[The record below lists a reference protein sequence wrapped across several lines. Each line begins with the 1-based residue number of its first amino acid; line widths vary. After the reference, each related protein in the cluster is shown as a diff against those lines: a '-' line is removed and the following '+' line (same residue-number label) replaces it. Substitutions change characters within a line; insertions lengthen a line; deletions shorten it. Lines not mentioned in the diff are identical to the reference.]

1 LGKAL
6 WIMAGLSTVAAVALS
21 ATCLLGGC
29 GSLGYYAQSVGGHL
43 GVMRA
48 AKPVAEWLADP
59 ATPADLRQRLELT
72 QRMREFAV
80 RELGLPDNPS
90 YRRYADLKRSAV
102 VWNVVAA
109 PELSLQLKTWCFPV
123 MGCVGYRGYF
133 DRADADLLA
142 ADLRNQAQEVLVY
155 GVPAYSTLGW
165 TNWLGG
171 DPLLNTFVGWTEGEL
186 ARLIFHELAHQVVY
200 AADDTM
206 FNESFATAVE
216 RIGAARWLAQQGSE
230 QAREAYRALD
240 ARRRDFKALT
250 LAVRTDLEAIYRADA
265 GTEARRT
272 RKAERMQRFRDDYSR
287 LKAERFAD
295 FAGYDGWVERAN
307 NAAFAI
313 QAAYDELVP
322 AFERLFEREGRDF
335 ARFYA
340 EVQRLAA
347 LPKVQRHA
355 TLRTP

>member
-1 LGKAL
+1 
-6 WIMAGLSTVAAVALS
+6 
-21 ATCLLGGC
+21 
-29 GSLGYYAQSVGGHL
+29 
-43 GVMRA
+43 
-48 AKPVAEWLADP
+48 
-59 ATPADLRQRLELT
+59 
-72 QRMREFAV
+72 
-80 RELGLPDNPS
+80 
-90 YRRYADLKRSAV
+90 
-102 VWNVVAA
+102 
-109 PELSLQLKTWCFPV
+109 
-123 MGCVGYRGYF
+123 
-133 DRADADLLA
+133 
-142 ADLRNQAQEVLVY
+142 
-155 GVPAYSTLGW
+155 
-165 TNWLGG
+165 
-171 DPLLNTFVGWTEGEL
+171 
-186 ARLIFHELAHQVVY
+186 
-200 AADDTM
+200 M